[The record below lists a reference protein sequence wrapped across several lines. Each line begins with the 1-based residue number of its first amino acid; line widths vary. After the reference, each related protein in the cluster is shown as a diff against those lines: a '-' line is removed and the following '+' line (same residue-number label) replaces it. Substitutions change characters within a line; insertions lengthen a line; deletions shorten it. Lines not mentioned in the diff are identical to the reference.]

1 LKCFE
6 WDSIIHNTY
15 REVASLNNQLLS
27 FVSRFHFI
35 FLLFFLFVG
44 DASCGPSDGFKR
56 YYLRSA
62 SVGALQPSYSM
73 FVYDFAHFQKFFKS
87 SPLYF
92 LPKLSYICLAHIL
105 YICLAHILC
114 SAWGKYNHRGMQ
126 KRNDITICYKRLII
140 LYQIANIISGNKL
153 SDHYFMVSYQ
163 DMFDIIST
171 TYTWK
176 FINLD

>member
-6 WDSIIHNTY
+6 WDSIIHNTV
-15 REVASLNNQLLS
+15 REAASLNNQLLS
-27 FVSRFHFI
+27 FVSWFRFI
-35 FLLFFLFVG
+35 SLLFFLFVG
-44 DASCGPSDGFKR
+44 DASCGLSDGCKK
-56 YYLRSA
+56 YYLCSA

-73 FVYDFAHFQKFFKS
+73 FVYEFAHFQNFFKS

-92 LPKLSYICLAHIL
+92 LPKLS